1 MSESKQQHIRAV
13 LGKADGAINLIVR
26 IALIPVLLCGV
37 YILSDTIGIYAD
49 ASPQRVA
56 IYKPDKIDAD
66 ALREISENCV
76 AWIQIDGTSID
87 YPVLRAENNTK
98 YLNKDPYGNY
108 SLSGSIFMDYRNAP
122 DFSDPYTVIYGHHMT
137 GGLMFGALD
146 AYTDES
152 YMKEHSSG
160 TLTVGDAEYALN
172 VYAFFRCDA
181 AHEEVFTPYDGLTP
195 QRLQFFEDK
204 AWHRNGNPGEK
215 MIALTTCKSPGAT
228 DRTVLL
234 ANISRKGA

>member
-1 MSESKQQHIRAV
+1 MSEDRQQRIRAV
-13 LGKADGAINLIVR
+13 LGLADSTVNIAVR
-26 IALIPVLLCGV
+26 IAMIPVLLCGI
-37 YILSDTIGIYAD
+37 YILADTIGIYAD

-56 IYKPDKIDAD
+56 IYKPEKLDA
-66 ALREISENCV
+66 AS
-76 AWIQIDGTSID
+76 TPID
-87 YPVLRAENNTK
+87 YPILRAENNTK

-108 SLSGSIFMDYRNAP
+108 SLSGSIFMDYRNAA
-122 DFSDPYTVIYGHHMT
+122 DFGDAYTVIYGHHMT

-152 YMKEHSSG
+152 YMKDHSSG
-160 TLTVGDAEYALN
+160 TLTVGDVEYAID

-195 QRLQFFEDK
+195 QRLKFFEDK
-204 AWHRNGNPGEK
+204 AWHHIGQPGEK

-234 ANISRKGA
+234 ANITRKGV

>member
-1 MSESKQQHIRAV
+1 MSEDRQQRIRAV
-13 LGKADGAINLIVR
+13 LGLADSTVNIAVR
-26 IALIPVLLCGV
+26 IAMIPVLLCGI
-37 YILSDTIGIYAD
+37 YILADTIGIYAD

-56 IYKPDKIDAD
+56 IYKPEKLDA
-66 ALREISENCV
+66 ASLREISENCV
-76 AWIQIDGTSID
+76 AWIQIDNTPID
-87 YPVLRAENNTK
+87 YPILRAENNTK

-108 SLSGSIFMDYRNAP
+108 SLSGSIFMDYRNAA
-122 DFSDPYTVIYGHHMT
+122 DFGDAYTVIYGHHMT

-152 YMKEHSSG
+152 YMKDHSSG
-160 TLTVGDAEYALN
+160 TLTVGDVEYAID

-195 QRLQFFEDK
+195 QRLKFFEDK
-204 AWHRNGNPGEK
+204 AWHHIGQPGEK

-234 ANISRKGA
+234 ANITRKGV